1 MDSKDYPIDGKAFF
15 RPSARSI
22 IINEGKIALI
32 YSRKYK
38 YYKFPGGGIEKG
50 ESREE
55 ALIRETLEEAGLS
68 VIADTIKEFG
78 KVRRKFRYNQKGFD
92 YMVQDN
98 YYYLCQAEKQ
108 ISKQKLDEYES
119 NEGFTLKF
127 MIPQKAIYL
136 NRNVKH
142 GPKNPTMIEREARVL
157 EILIKEGYF
166 K

>member
-1 MDSKDYPIDGKAFF
+1 
-15 RPSARSI
+15 
-22 IINEGKIALI
+22 
-32 YSRKYK
+32 
-38 YYKFPGGGIEKG
+38 
-50 ESREE
+50 
-55 ALIRETLEEAGLS
+55 
-68 VIADTIKEFG
+68 
-78 KVRRKFRYNQKGFD
+78 
-92 YMVQDN
+92 MVQDN
-98 YYYLCQAEKQ
+98 YYYLCQTEKQ